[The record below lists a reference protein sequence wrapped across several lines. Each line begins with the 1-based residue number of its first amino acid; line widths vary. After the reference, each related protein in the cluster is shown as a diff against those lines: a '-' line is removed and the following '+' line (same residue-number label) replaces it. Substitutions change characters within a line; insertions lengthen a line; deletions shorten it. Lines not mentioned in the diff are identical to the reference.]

1 MTAFDSALR
10 VVLANEGGYSNN
22 PSDPGGETNYGIC
35 KRDYPNMDI
44 KNLTV
49 EQAGIIYRAQYWDK
63 IKGDSL
69 PYPLALFVFDAAVNQ
84 GVDAAI
90 KMLQKAVGVVQDGIL
105 GTQTLDAI
113 HHADQKYLSAKF
125 MATRAMRYIGTRNFD
140 QFGTGWMTR
149 LFTTTMGV

>member
-35 KRDYPNMDI
+35 KRDHPDVDI

-69 PYPLALFVFDAAVNQ
+69 PYPLSLFAFDAAVNQ

-90 KMLQKAVGVVQDGIL
+90 KMLQKAVGVAQDGIL
-105 GTQTLDAI
+105 GVQTMDAV
-113 HHADQKYLSAKF
+113 HRADQKYLSAKF
-125 MATRAMRYIGTRNFD
+125 MAARAMRYIGTRNFD
-140 QFGTGWMTR
+140 QFGTGWITR